1 MIAILSA
8 RSQLGAIC
16 KNDSTVRPTVCL
28 QGAPSILPPLGLWLH
43 YLGSSPST
51 SSCKNIVPFLL
62 LKNFLPEFALT
73 GKLLAL
79 LWMYRIINEAPLS
92 QSSPTSLQ
100 RSALQT
106 NSPPLSGWLLF
117 PPPSSPS

>member
-16 KNDSTVRPTVCL
+16 KTDSTVRPTVCL
-28 QGAPSILPPLGLWLH
+28 QSAPSIPPLLGLWLH

-51 SSCKNIVPFLL
+51 SSSKNIVRFLL

-79 LWMYRIINEAPLS
+79 LQTYCIINDAPLS

-100 RSALQT
+100 
-106 NSPPLSGWLLF
+106 
-117 PPPSSPS
+117 